1 MTTPTTTTE
10 VYPTR
15 AYDLLTDA
23 ERKAVDEYVAF
34 AVKQQRDKRQRVLA
48 ALNLPIPSE
57 YLRRSRQAL
66 NRPVLRAA
74 IAERITEEASHYD
87 ISPDRAI
94 HEYASLAFS
103 DITDFLDTGYFGEP
117 SIKPLNQIPPDKAGA
132 IKSIE
137 CQPGHMGTK
146 WKITLHD
153 KLPALKTLT
162 DLMGVTAPDRP
173 PVLTEYV
180 KQEIRDAEYKE
191 VTAPEAEY
199 TELLESV
206 SSDKERR

>member
-1 MTTPTTTTE
+1 MTTSTTSNE

-15 AYDLLTDA
+15 AYDLLDEF
-23 ERKAVDEYVAF
+23 ERKAVDEYVEF
-34 AVKQQRDKRQRVLA
+34 AVKQQRDRRQRVLA

-57 YLRRSRQAL
+57 YIRRSRQAL

-74 IAERITEEASHYD
+74 IAERITEEAAHYD
-87 ISPDRAI
+87 VSPDRAV

-117 SIKPLNQIPPDKAGA
+117 SIKPLNQIPADKAGA

-137 CQPGHMGTK
+137 CQPGHLGTK

-153 KLPALKTLT
+153 KLPALKQLCEF
-162 DLMGVTAPDRP
+162 MGMTVPERP
-173 PVLTEYV
+173 AVLNDYV
-180 KQEIRDAEYKE
+180 KQEIRDAEFKE
-191 VTAPEAEY
+191 VVSPETEY
-199 TELLESV
+199 TQLLESV
-206 SSDKERR
+206 TAKKES

>member
-1 MTTPTTTTE
+1 MTATTTSE
-10 VYPTR
+10 DVYPTR
-15 AYDLLTDA
+15 AYDLLTDI

-34 AVKQQRDKRQRVLA
+34 AVKKQRDRRQRVLA

-57 YLRRSRQAL
+57 YIRRSRQMI

-74 IAERITEEASHYD
+74 IAERITEEAAKYD
-87 ISPDRAI
+87 VSPDRAV

-137 CQPGHMGTK
+137 CQPGHLGTK

-153 KLPALKTLT
+153 KLPALKQLC
-162 DLMGVTAPDRP
+162 DFMGMTTPEHP
-173 PVLTEYV
+173 PVLTDYV
-180 KQEIRDAEYKE
+180 RQEIRDAEFKE
-191 VTAPEAEY
+191 VVSPETEY
-199 TELLESV
+199 TKLLETVNNS
-206 SSDKERR
+206 KKGE